1 MSGSRRAL
9 RATLVLALGA
19 TALTGGTVLTVFMA
33 VAILRMGTQALSA
46 LWSWIPMFEITGAG
60 RPVPQYDF
68 FAPSL
73 AMLGGIL
80 LVSIGWVVIIRGATA
95 AWPDRFNH
103 AGGTL
108 GTDELPVGD
117 DETAHSALLD

>member
-19 TALTGGTVLTVFMA
+19 TALTGGAVLTVFMA
-33 VAILRMGTQALSA
+33 VAILRMGAHALFA
-46 LWSWIPMFEITGAG
+46 LWSWVPMFGIAGAG
-60 RPVPQYDF
+60 HPVPQYDF
-68 FAPSL
+68 FSPSL

-80 LVSIGWVVIIRGATA
+80 LFSIGWVVIIRGATA

-108 GTDELPVGD
+108 ETDELPVGD